1 MPNMPGLPA
10 AGELQGMLHCLP
22 LLQVLSVA
30 DAHCKEHICSSVVQ
44 LQRVLSLVDV
54 IGNISHGESG
64 GMHAVTLSLVS
75 FNTAR
80 SDSLRV

>member
-22 LLQVLSVA
+22 LLQVLSIA

-44 LQRVLSLVDV
+44 LQRVLSLVDIIDV
-54 IGNISHGESG
+54 IGNISHG

-80 SDSLRV
+80 SDSLCI